1 MRSISKSDFSWL
13 IDLATLVAV
22 IVGLTFAG
30 LELRQLSAAQESQNL
45 LELYQITRSK
55 EYLAGTA
62 IVYAL
67 PDGLSASELRTTLSD
82 EELRLIDNLHL
93 TFEAL
98 GVMVYRR
105 DVSLEMVDELF
116 RFGTLQTWKK
126 MKLLTFD
133 QRETTGYSGWNEW
146 HQWLAERLMEKS
158 QEQPI
163 PAYEAYSDWTP

>member
-1 MRSISKSDFSWL
+1 MR
-13 IDLATLVAV
+13 
-22 IVGLTFAG
+22 LT
-30 LELRQLSAAQESQNL
+30 S
-45 LELYQITRSK
+45 
-55 EYLAGTA
+55 
-62 IVYAL
+62 
-67 PDGLSASELRTTLSD
+67 
-82 EELRLIDNLHL
+82 NLHL

-126 MKLLTFD
+126 MKPLTLD
-133 QRETTGYSGWNEW
+133 IRETTGYSGWNEW

-158 QEQPI
+158 QEQPV